1 MPSITYE
8 FDCVDC
14 EIAPGA
20 WLEQVLS
27 GRAEIS
33 CPGLSI
39 EDWWLDQ
46 ITIDICGT
54 KPLTLDHNSGN
65 RDLFAKLERA
75 LRRHDENTGAISDEL
90 HDAYYGE
97 REAAADDVAEFR
109 SELA

>member
-8 FDCVDC
+8 FDCVDL

-54 KPLTLDHNSGN
+54 RPLTLDHNSGN
-65 RDLFAKLERA
+65 RELFAKLERA
-75 LRRHDENTGAISDEL
+75 LRRHEENTGAISEEL
-90 HDAYYGE
+90 NEAYYGE
-97 REAAADDVAEFR
+97 REAAAEDAAEFR
-109 SELA
+109 SEFA